1 MADALGAFEQCA
13 ARLLEQGYTVV
24 PIIPGSK
31 KPGFFCNGRWVG
43 LIAWTTRFTGRRSLH
58 DERERWGRAGAGIGV
73 LGGPPSQDMVG
84 VDIDTED
91 PDILAALLAVL
102 PPTPIKKVGAKGET
116 CFYHGPG
123 IASQSWSIAG
133 KRAVEIIGPGRQT
146 VLPPTVHPDTHAP
159 YRWLTLDTLEHV
171 SPRELPLLPADI
183 VERIT
188 TALAPFGGEA
198 SLQRRFNGGGN
209 SDGEDTTPH
218 RQLNEAALA
227 TLSDWVP
234 ALGLYKARRTT
245 HGYEAVPIWRPSSTG
260 RPGPQRSRNLKIVP
274 AGIRD
279 FGAGV
284 GYTPLDLVMA
294 ALGCDL
300 DAAFGFLSQ
309 RLGWGATNIAIEL
322 PDASGAP
329 AAEAE
334 PATQEPEAEPAAQE
348 PKPGQDRLE
357 PYTHVPGA
365 VGDIID
371 WITSTARRPNRVLA
385 LGTAITVVGTLIG
398 RRVAGPTRS
407 ATHLYIVSV
416 APATAGKDHPRRC
429 ILPLMESA
437 LAGAHVH
444 LGDITS
450 QQGFNRTLKANPLTV
465 VVLDEIAGFLGRITD
480 PRSSHWERRLAEKL
494 REQWAC
500 SFGAIGTMTSAEQS
514 DIHIQCPAMSIY
526 GTSTSTEFWAVMQGS
541 QVENGLFSRFLAL
554 ESNAQVPDQDPHDDP
569 QYVPK
574 PLAAWLAAL
583 HCWGG
588 SRLAMAQLS
597 DPGVH
602 FRPEVLPWTS
612 REAKD
617 CYQQLVRWAERE
629 VEDDSRKQAYLG
641 RVAETA
647 VRLATIRAAGRTG
660 PGARVDP
667 TDMTWGADVASIA
680 FTSMMQRSIDSLP
693 LNARGEFVEKLL
705 QIIER
710 RGTITRRELQ
720 QRIKGSYRTQEV
732 ADMLKSGIEA
742 GRIVATPNG
751 YAARK

>member
-1 MADALGAFEQCA
+1 MTDALGPFEQCA

-31 KPGFFCNGRWVG
+31 RPGFFCNGGWEG
-43 LIAWTTRFTGRRSLH
+43 LRAWTTRFVGRRSLH

-91 PDILAALLAVL
+91 PETLAALLAVL
-102 PPTPIKKVGAKGET
+102 PPTSVKKAGAKGET

-133 KRAVEIIGPGRQT
+133 KRVIEIIGPGRQT
-146 VLPPTVHPDTHAP
+146 VLPPTIHPDTHAP
-159 YRWLTLDTLEHV
+159 YRWLTLDTLERL
-171 SPRELPLLPADI
+171 SPRELPPLPIDI
-183 VERIT
+183 AERIT
-188 TALAPFGGEA
+188 TALAPLGGEA
-198 SLQRRFNGGGN
+198 SPGRRVNGSGDGH
-209 SDGEDTTPH
+209 DGEDATPH
-218 RQLNEAALA
+218 RQLNEAALGS
-227 TLSDWVP
+227 LPDWVP

-245 HGYEAVPIWRPSSTG
+245 HGYEAVPVWRPSSTG
-260 RPGPQRSRNLKIVP
+260 RPGPQRSRNLKIAS

-279 FGAGV
+279 FGADV

-309 RLGWGATNIAIEL
+309 RLGWGATNVAIEV
-322 PDASGAP
+322 PDAPSTP

-334 PATQEPEAEPAAQE
+334 PTARE
-348 PKPGQDRLE
+348 PKPGQDPLE
-357 PYTHVPGA
+357 PHTHVPGA
-365 VGDIID
+365 VGNIID

-385 LGTAITVVGTLIG
+385 LGAAITIVGTLIG

-407 ATHLYIVSV
+407 ATHLYVVSV

-450 QQGFNRTLKANPLTV
+450 QQGFNRALRANPLTI

-494 REQWAC
+494 REQWSC

-514 DIHIQCPAMSIY
+514 DIHIQCPAMSIF
-526 GTSTSTEFWAVMQGS
+526 GTSTNAEFWTVMQGS

-554 ESNAQVPDQDPHDDP
+554 ESSAQAPDRDSPGDPLQVP
-569 QYVPK
+569 K
-574 PLAAWLAAL
+574 LLAARLAEL

-588 SRLAMAQLS
+588 GRLAMAQLS

-602 FRPEVLPWTS
+602 FRPEVLPWTG
-612 REAKD
+612 REARD
-617 CYQQLVRWAERE
+617 CYQKLVRWAERE

-667 TDMTWGADVASIA
+667 ADMVWGADVASIA
-680 FTSMMQRSIDSLP
+680 FTSMMERSIDNLP
-693 LNARGEFVEKLL
+693 LNARGEFVERLL
-705 QIIER
+705 QIIEHR
-710 RGTITRRELQ
+710 KTITRRELQ
-720 QRIKGSYRTQEV
+720 QRIKGCYRTQEV
-732 ADMLKSGIEA
+732 ADMLKSSIEA

>member
-1 MADALGAFEQCA
+1 MADALGPFEQCA

-31 KPGFFCNGRWVG
+31 KPGFFCNGHWVG
-43 LIAWTTRFTGRRSLH
+43 LAAWTTRFTGRRSLH

-73 LGGPPSQDMVG
+73 LGGPPSLDMVG

-102 PPTPIKKVGAKGET
+102 PPTPIKKRGAKGET
-116 CFYHGPG
+116 CFYRGPD

-133 KRAVEIIGPGRQT
+133 RRAVEIIGPGRQT

-188 TALAPFGGEA
+188 AALAQFGGEA
-198 SLQRRFNGGGN
+198 SLQRRFNGGG
-209 SDGEDTTPH
+209 DGEDATPH

-227 TLSDWVP
+227 SLADWVP
-234 ALGLYKARRTT
+234 ALGLYKVRHTT
-245 HGYEAVPIWRPSSTG
+245 HGYEAVPIWRPSSTA
-260 RPGPQRSRNLKIVP
+260 RPDQQRSRNLKIVP

-300 DAAFGFLSQ
+300 DAAFGFLTQ

-322 PDASGAP
+322 PDASSAP
-329 AAEAE
+329 ATETA
-334 PATQEPEAEPAAQE
+334 PTAQE
-348 PKPGQDRLE
+348 PKTGQDRLE
-357 PYTHVPGA
+357 PHTHVPGA
-365 VGDIID
+365 VGDIVD
-371 WITSTARRPNRVLA
+371 WITGTARRPNRVLA
-385 LGTAITVVGTLIG
+385 LGAAIAVVGTLIG

-407 ATHLYIVSV
+407 ATHLYIVAV

-450 QQGFNRTLKANPLTV
+450 QQGFNRALKANPLTV
-465 VVLDEIAGFLGRITD
+465 IVLDEIAGFLGRITD
-480 PRSSHWERRLAEKL
+480 SRSSHWERRLAEKL
-494 REQWAC
+494 REQWSC

-514 DIHIQCPAMSIY
+514 DTHIQCPAMSIF
-526 GTSTSTEFWAVMQGS
+526 GVSTNTEFWAVMQGS

-554 ESNAQVPDQDPHDDP
+554 ESSTQAADQDPPGDP
-569 QYVPK
+569 LHIPK
-574 PLAAWLAAL
+574 PLAARLAEL

-667 TDMTWGADVASIA
+667 ADMIWGADVASIA

-720 QRIKGSYRTQEV
+720 LRIRGCYRTQEV
-732 ADMLKSGIEA
+732 ADMLRSSIEA